1 MKRLFFS
8 IIFSVIAALFLIN
21 WGVDKLAESNDQ
33 NNAANHGETTATN
46 EIILYN
52 KLLNGISEQLSLI
65 PIEQLEQKTQQLA
78 KYYQLKLSIEDTEN
92 MVLPSTLA
100 LQLKQQGSLLLG
112 SQNNAYFL
120 KKIPQHKTMLLRMQ
134 LLPQEDNEN
143 ANVVLTSLL
152 YLGVCGLIILWLLP
166 LTRRLY
172 LLTNAAAKIGEGE
185 LQARL
190 PSSKYSYIQ
199 PLENSFN
206 SMADKIETLVAD
218 NKLLARSLSHDIRT
232 PLACL
237 RFGIEAAIDAEDIIK
252 KNQYI
257 ERMDT
262 EITRMEKMT
271 AAFLQ
276 YAAMERK
283 SLNLKKQTINV
294 NQLLQNL
301 IDEVKPLAEQ
311 KNIYIHSNILSQI
324 VNANIDSHW
333 YYLAIQ
339 NIVSNALQYA
349 NSEISISLKANENTM
364 VITIEDDGK
373 GIPKNE
379 INDIF
384 TPFVRLDKKGT
395 RDGEHFGLG
404 LATTTRVME
413 WHKGEIKAFNSKKNG
428 GLCCQL
434 IQPLIN

>member
-21 WGVDKLAESNDQ
+21 WGVDKLAESNAQ
-33 NNAANHGETTATN
+33 KHGKTIETN
-46 EIILYN
+46 EIILYH
-52 KLLNGISEQLSLI
+52 KLLLGISEQLNLA
-65 PIEQLEQKTQQLA
+65 PVERLAEQTQQLA
-78 KYYQLKLSIEDTEN
+78 KAFQLKLSIEDTEN
-92 MVLPSTLA
+92 MVLPATLA
-100 LQLKQQGSLLLG
+100 LQLKQRGSLLLG
-112 SQNNAYFL
+112 SQDNTYFL
-120 KKIPQHKTMLLRMQ
+120 QKIPQHKTMLLRMQ
-134 LLPQEDNEN
+134 LLPQEDNQGT
-143 ANVVLTSLL
+143 NVILTSLL
-152 YLGVCGLIILWLLP
+152 YLGVCALIILWLLP

-190 PSSKYSYIQ
+190 PSSQYSYIQ
-199 PLENSFN
+199 PLEKSFN
-206 SMADKIETLVAD
+206 NMASKIETLVAD

-237 RFGIEAAIDAEDIIK
+237 RFGIEAAIGAPDAEK

-257 ERMDT
+257 QRMDT

-271 AAFLQ
+271 EAFLQ

-283 SLNLKKQTINV
+283 SLNLNKQKTNI

-301 IDEVKPLAEQ
+301 IDEVRPLAEQ
-311 KNIYIHSNILSQI
+311 KNIQIHSNILSQI
-324 VNANIDSHW
+324 VIANIDSHW

-349 NSEISISLKANENTM
+349 KSEIVISLNVQNNYM
-364 VITIEDDGK
+364 VISIEDDGK
-373 GIPKNE
+373 GIPEHEMK
-379 INDIF
+379 DIF
-384 TPFVRLDKKGT
+384 IPFVRLDKKGV
-395 RDGEHFGLG
+395 RDEEHFGLG
-404 LATTTRVME
+404 LATTARVMQ
-413 WHKGEIKAFNSKKNG
+413 WHKGKVNAYNTKEHG

-434 IQPLIN
+434 IQPLTH